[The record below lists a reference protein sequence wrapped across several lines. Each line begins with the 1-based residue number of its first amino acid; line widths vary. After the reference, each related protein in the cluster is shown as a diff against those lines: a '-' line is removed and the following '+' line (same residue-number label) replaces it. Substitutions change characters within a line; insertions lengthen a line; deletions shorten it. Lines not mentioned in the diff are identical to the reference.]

1 MKLTPMLEQYF
12 EIKRQVPDAIL
23 FYRLG
28 DFYEMFFEDA
38 EKAAPLLD
46 LVLTARNKGQEH
58 EAPMCGVPYHSAE
71 GYIAKLIRHGLR
83 VAICEQTEEAGAS
96 KGLVKRDIVRIV
108 TPGTATES
116 FLVDRESCY
125 LVALGVGSGEWGVGD
140 KAASLSTLRQVS
152 MSRNA
157 QITTDNAGT
166 RSASAPT
173 PHAPL
178 PTPQNIGAAY
188 LDVSTGDFFVTMYA
202 GADDPRL
209 ADDIARF
216 APREAIVPSETSFAL
231 DIPSTAVE
239 PSMFETVAAHEYL
252 SRHFGTQSLRGFGL
266 EGDDPR
272 IGAAGAALRYAA
284 ASHKKPLDHVLSLR
298 VDHEADFLQLDAATL
313 ANLEIL
319 DSRDATRPRAS
330 LWSVVNATRSAMG
343 GRMLRKWITRPL
355 KSHDAIFERHDAV
368 DELTRSRAILEPM
381 TQRLAKIAD
390 LERLVSR
397 VTLRSATPREC
408 LTLADSLL
416 MTGDLREAMAPLQ
429 GPLLRR
435 LRDALDPV
443 AAVVDQIASTL
454 SDTPPLNLRDG
465 GAIKTGIDAELDEL
479 RSIARDSKTILVE
492 IETRERERTGI
503 GSLKVRFNSVFGYY
517 IEVSKSNIA
526 KVPDDYIRKQTL
538 VNAERYITPDL
549 KVLEEKIV
557 GAEEKA
563 IAIEARLYEA
573 LLDGVARM
581 SAAVLATARAAGEVD
596 AIASLATIAVRN
608 RYVRATLSEYAEI
621 CIEDGR
627 HPVIE
632 AIAVERFIPNHT
644 SVERDRNGIQIITG
658 PNMGGK
664 STYLRQV
671 ALIVLLNQIG
681 SFVPASKARLGI
693 FDRIFTRVGASDQL
707 ARGESTFMVEMHET
721 ANILNNATDRSLIIL
736 DEVGRGTATFDGLS
750 LAWAIIEYLHD
761 NPSRSGITLFA
772 THYHEVTD
780 LAKTKARVANY
791 SVAVK
796 EWNDQI
802 IFLRRVVEGAAD
814 KSYGIQVARLAGIP
828 QTIIERARE
837 ILITLERKE
846 RDVVAETQ
854 KRGGAPV
861 RQMGLF
867 AVDAREEDVIA
878 ALRSI
883 DVESLTPIQALNE
896 LARLKERL
904 D

>member
-1 MKLTPMLEQYF
+1 MKLTPMFEQYF

-46 LVLTARNKGQEH
+46 LVLTARNKGQAH
-58 EAPMCGVPYHSAE
+58 EAPMCGVPYHAAD

-83 VAICEQTEEAGAS
+83 VAICEQTEDPAAA
-96 KGLVKRDIVRIV
+96 KGLVKREIVRIV

-125 LVALGVGSGEWGVGD
+125 LLALFDAGVGSRVSGVGD
-140 KAASLSTLRQVS
+140 KTSVP
-152 MSRNA
+152 
-157 QITTDNAGT
+157 
-166 RSASAPT
+166 APT
-173 PHAPL
+173 PDPRLA
-178 PTPQNIGAAY
+178 TSVVGAAY
-188 LDVSTGDFFVTMYA
+188 LDVSTGDFFVTTY
-202 GADDPRL
+202 GDADDPRL

-216 APREAIVPSETSFAL
+216 APREAIVPREASFRL
-231 DIPSTAVE
+231 EIPATAVE
-239 PSMFETVAAHEYL
+239 ASLFETVAAHDYL

-272 IGAAGAALRYAA
+272 IGAAGAALRYAT
-284 ASHKKPLDHVLSLR
+284 ASHKRPLDHVLSLR
-298 VDHEADFLQLDAATL
+298 VDNEAEFLQLDAATL

-319 DSRDATRPRAS
+319 DSRDAARPRAS

-355 KSHDAIFERHDAV
+355 KFREAIFDRHDAV

-381 TQRLAKIAD
+381 TQRLSRIAD
-390 LERLVSR
+390 LERLASR

-416 MTGDLREAMAPLQ
+416 LVDDLRTVMMPLH
-429 GPLLRR
+429 GPLLQR
-435 LRDALDPV
+435 LRNALDPIP
-443 AAVVDQIASTL
+443 AAVDRIAATL
-454 SDTPPLNLRDG
+454 SENPPLNLRDG
-465 GAIKTGIDAELDEL
+465 GAIKPGVDTELDDL
-479 RSIARDSKTILVE
+479 RSIARDSKSILVG
-492 IETRERERTGI
+492 IEVRERERTGI
-503 GSLKVRFNSVFGYY
+503 GSLKIRFNSVFGYY
-517 IEVSKSNIA
+517 IEVSKSNLA

-538 VNAERYITPDL
+538 VNAERFITPDL

-557 GAEEKA
+557 GAEERA
-563 IAIEARLYEA
+563 IAIEMRLYDQ
-573 LLDGVARM
+573 LLDGIAQM
-581 SAAVLATARAAGEVD
+581 SGAVLATGGAVGEVD
-596 AIASLATIAVRN
+596 AISSLATIAVRN
-608 RYVRATLSEYAEI
+608 RYVRATLSDAAEI
-621 CIEDGR
+621 CIDDGR

-632 AIAVERFIPNHT
+632 AIASERFIPNHT
-644 SVERDRNGIQIITG
+644 AVERDQNGIQIITG

-671 ALIVLLNQIG
+671 ALIVLLNQAG
-681 SFVPASKARLGI
+681 SFVPAAKARLGI

-796 EWNDQI
+796 EWNEQI
-802 IFLRRVVEGAAD
+802 IFLRKVVEGAAD

-837 ILITLERKE
+837 ILVTLERKE

-854 KRGGAPV
+854 KRGTPV
-861 RQMGLF
+861 GQMGLF
-867 AVDAREEDVIA
+867 GDSREVNAIR
-878 ALRSI
+878 ALRAMQL
-883 DVESLTPIQALNE
+883 DAMTPIEALNE
-896 LARLKERL
+896 LASLKKTL
-904 D
+904 G